1 MVRPQIKIILTR
13 VPRISDL
20 CHPYESSRSAD
31 FCAHLSDNIEIAKP
45 IISDARWAESV
56 KMAIDFAR
64 YPPTTWTIM
73 KKNETKHA
81 ISNFFIAV

>member
-1 MVRPQIKIILTR
+1 M
-13 VPRISDL
+13 
-20 CHPYESSRSAD
+20 
-31 FCAHLSDNIEIAKP
+31 AKP
-45 IISDARWAESV
+45 IISEARCAESV

-81 ISNFFIAV
+81 ISNFFIAVWLDFSRAAFLAAKLIGVLAGSGVP